1 MADQITNYKCPACT
15 GPLHFVGASGK
26 LECDYCGSSYSVE
39 EIEAIVRGETELDAA
54 LSARI
59 TAIQKEKAALDRT
72 GEIAGRLRQAQK
84 NISRKRD
91 IFSGRAD

>member
-39 EIEAIVRGETELDAA
+39 EFEAIVRGETALDAA

-59 TAIQKEKAALDRT
+59 TAPAGACAVPDARRKAV
-72 GEIAGRLRQAQK
+72 
-84 NISRKRD
+84 SR
-91 IFSGRAD
+91 